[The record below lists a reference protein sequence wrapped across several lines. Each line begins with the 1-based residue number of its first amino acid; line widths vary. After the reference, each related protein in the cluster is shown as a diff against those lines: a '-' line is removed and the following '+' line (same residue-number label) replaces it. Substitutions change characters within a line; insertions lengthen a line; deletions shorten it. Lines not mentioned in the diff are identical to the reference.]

1 MAIQAQFRRAYA
13 EEADLLNEMTLAG
26 VRHWGHHLN
35 HPDAYNGLAGD
46 LPTPNDVA
54 ENPVFVLTQDD
65 EVIGFYGLRQRADHV
80 ELLRMFQKVDLIGRG
95 YGRIMW
101 DHCVLQAAEMSDR
114 MKIVSDPESIGF
126 YKAMGAILH
135 ETREA
140 APGFSLGVMW
150 YDLK

>member
-1 MAIQAQFRRAYA
+1 MATHAQFRRARA

-46 LPTPNDVA
+46 LPTPDDVA
-54 ENPVFVLTQDD
+54 ENPVFILTHDD
-65 EVIGFYGLRQRADHV
+65 EVIGFYGLRQRSDHV
-80 ELLRMFQKVDLIGRG
+80 ELLRMFQKVHLIGRG

-101 DHCVLQAAEMSDR
+101 DHCILQAAELSDR
-114 MKIVSDPESIGF
+114 MKIVSDPAAIGF
-126 YKAMGAILH
+126 YRAMGAILH
-135 ETREA
+135 ETREV

-150 YDLK
+150 YELT